1 MESRILWLYSP
12 YLLLYSWALS
22 AHVFLAVAQRSTY
35 IVHLDKS
42 LMPIVFA
49 DHHHWHSS
57 TIDSIKASVPSSVD
71 RFHSAPKLVY
81 SYDNVFHGFSVVLS
95 NDELAALK
103 KSPGFISAY
112 KDRTVEPHTTYT
124 SDFLK
129 LNPSSGL
136 WPASG
141 LGQDVII
148 GVLDS
153 GIWPESASFQDDGM
167 PEIPKRWKG
176 ICRPGT
182 QFNSSMCNRKLI
194 GANYFNKGILA
205 NDPTVNISMNSARDT
220 NGHGSHCASIA
231 AGNFAKG
238 VSHFGYAAGTARG
251 VAPRARLAM
260 YKFSFAEGTFT
271 SDLIAAMDQAVAD
284 GVDMISIS
292 FGYRFIPLYE
302 DTISIAS
309 FGAMMKGVL
318 VSASAGNR
326 GPGWGTLGNGS
337 PWILCVAAGYTDRTF
352 AGTLT
357 LGNRLKIKG
366 WSLFPASAFV
376 RDSPVIYNKTL
387 AACDSDELLSQ
398 VPDRERTIVICDYNP
413 DTNGFGFSS
422 QFSSVIRARF
432 KAGIFISEDPVVF
445 RDRGDAAPFTHPGV
459 VINLKEG
466 KQVINYVKSSVSPT
480 ATIMFQETYVHGERP
495 SPVLAGF
502 SSRGPSMSY
511 AGIAKPDIMAP
522 GVLILAA
529 VPPDLPAVL
538 IQPEIQ
544 LTTDYELKSG
554 TSMAAPHAAGV
565 AAMLK
570 GAHPEWSPSAIR
582 SAMMTTA
589 NYLDSTQKPIREDDN
604 FLSAPL
610 GIGSGH
616 IDPNRALDPGLVYD
630 ATPQDY
636 INLLCSLN
644 FTEEQF
650 KTFARSSANYR
661 NCSNP
666 SADLNYPSFIA
677 FYSFNEEG
685 NYTWLEQKFRR
696 TLTNVGKGG
705 TTYIVKIENPRN
717 STVSVS
723 PRTLVF
729 KEKNEKQSYTLTIR
743 YRGDDSGGHDGSI
756 TWVEK
761 NGNHSVRSPIVTTT
775 TVEVW
780 GADD

>member
-1 MESRILWLYSP
+1 MGLPYSLH
-12 YLLLYSWALS
+12 LLFLS
-22 AHVFLAVAQRSTY
+22 CFLSSHLFSFLAIAQRSTY
-35 IVHLDKS
+35 IVHLDKT
-42 LMPIVFA
+42 LMPNVFA

-57 TIDSIKASVPSSVD
+57 TINSIKASVPSSVD

-81 SYDNVFHGFSVVLS
+81 SYDNVFHGFSAVLS
-95 NDELAALK
+95 KDELEALK

-112 KDRTVEPHTTYT
+112 IDRTVEPHTTHT

-148 GVLDS
+148 GVLDG

-167 PEIPKRWKG
+167 PDIPKRWKG
-176 ICRPGT
+176 ICKPGT
-182 QFNSSMCNRKLI
+182 QFNTSMCNRKLI

-238 VSHFGYAAGTARG
+238 VSHFGYAPGTARG
-251 VAPRARLAM
+251 VAPRARLAV
-260 YKFSFAEGTFT
+260 YKFSFEEGTFT

-292 FGYRFIPLYE
+292 FGFRFIPLYE
-302 DTISIAS
+302 DAISIAS

-326 GPGWGTLGNGS
+326 GPSVGSLANGS
-337 PWILCVAAGYTDRTF
+337 PWILCVASGYTDRTF

-357 LGNRLKIKG
+357 LGNGLKIRG
-366 WSLFPASAFV
+366 WSLFPARAFV
-376 RDSPVIYNKTL
+376 RNSPVIYNKTL
-387 AACDSDELLSQ
+387 AACNSDELLSQ
-398 VPDRERTIVICDYNP
+398 VPDPGRTILICDYNA
-413 DTNGFGFSS
+413 DEDGFGFSS
-422 QFSSVIRARF
+422 QLSSINRASL
-432 KAGIFISEDPVVF
+432 KAGIFISEDPGVF
-445 RDRGDAAPFTHPGV
+445 RSSSFSYPGV
-459 VINLKEG
+459 VIHKKEG
-466 KQVINYVKSSVSPT
+466 KKVINYVKSSVSPT
-480 ATIMFQETYVHGERP
+480 ATITFQETYVDGRP
-495 SPVLAGF
+495 APVLAGF
-502 SSRGPSMSY
+502 SARGPSRSY
-511 AGIAKPDIMAP
+511 LGIAKPDIMAP

-529 VPPDLPAVL
+529 VPPNIFSES
-538 IQPEIQ
+538 IQNIG
-544 LTTDYELKSG
+544 LSSDYELKSG
-554 TSMAAPHAAGV
+554 TSMAAPHAAGI

-589 NYLDSTQKPIREDDN
+589 NHLDSTQKPIREDD
-604 FLSAPL
+604 SMVATPL
-610 GIGSGH
+610 DMGAGH
-616 IDPNRALDPGLVYD
+616 VDPNRALDPGLVYD

-636 INLLCSLN
+636 INLICSMN
-644 FTEEQF
+644 FTEAQF
-650 KTFARSSANYR
+650 KTFARSSANYHD
-661 NCSNP
+661 CSNP

-677 FYSFNEEG
+677 LYPFSLEG

-696 TLTNVGKGG
+696 TLTNVGEGG
-705 TTYIVKIENPRN
+705 ATYNVKIETPKN

-723 PRTLVF
+723 PRVLVF
-729 KEKNEKQSYTLTIR
+729 KKKNDKQSYSTTIR
-743 YRGDDSGGHDGSI
+743 YRGDSDQSRNVGSI
-756 TWVEK
+756 TWVEE
-761 NGNHSVRSPIVTTT
+761 NGNHSVRSPIVTSMII
-775 TVEVW
+775 EVW
-780 GADD
+780 GSE

>member
-1 MESRILWLYSP
+1 MGSRNIWFPCSLHLV
-12 YLLLYSWALS
+12 LLPWAFF
-22 AHVFLAVAQRSTY
+22 AHLFLALAQRSTY

-42 LMPIVFA
+42 FMPNVFA
-49 DHHHWHSS
+49 HHHHWHSS
-57 TIDSIKASVPSSVD
+57 TLDSIKAVVPSSVD

-81 SYDNVFHGFSVVLS
+81 SYDNVFHGFSAVLS
-95 NDELAALK
+95 KDELAALR

-112 KDRTVEPHTTYT
+112 KDRTVEPHTTHT

-129 LNPSSGL
+129 LTPSSGL
-136 WPASG
+136 WQASG

-148 GVLDS
+148 GVLDG
-153 GIWPESASFQDDGM
+153 GIWPESASFRDDGM

-176 ICRPGT
+176 ICKPGT
-182 QFNSSMCNRKLI
+182 QFNTSMCNRKLI

-205 NDPTVNISMNSARDT
+205 NNPTVKISMNSARDID
-220 NGHGSHCASIA
+220 GHGTHCASIA

-238 VSHFGYAAGTARG
+238 ASHFGYAPGTARG
-251 VAPRARLAM
+251 VAPRARIAV
-260 YKFSFAEGTFT
+260 YKFSCNEGTLS

-302 DTISIAS
+302 DAISIAS

-318 VSASAGNR
+318 VSASAGNE
-326 GPGWGTLGNGS
+326 GSGSSVENGS
-337 PWILCVAAGYTDRTF
+337 PWILCVASGHTDRRF

-357 LGNRLKIKG
+357 LGNGLKIKG
-366 WSLFPASAFV
+366 WSLFPARAFV

-398 VPDRERTIVICDYNP
+398 VPDPERTIIICDYNA
-413 DTNGFGFSS
+413 DEAGWGFSS
-422 QFSSVIRARF
+422 QISHVIGARL
-432 KAGIFISEDPVVF
+432 KAGIFISEDPGVF
-445 RDRGDAAPFTHPGV
+445 RSSSFPYPGV
-459 VINLKEG
+459 VVDKKEG
-466 KQVINYVKSSVSPT
+466 KQIINYVENSVSPT
-480 ATIMFQETYVHGERP
+480 ATITFQETYVDG
-495 SPVLAGF
+495 SPAPVVAGN
-502 SSRGPSMSY
+502 SARGPSKSY
-511 AGIAKPDIMAP
+511 LGIAKPDIMAP

-529 VPPDLPAVL
+529 FPPNLVSDS
-538 IQPEIQ
+538 IQNIQ

-554 TSMAAPHAAGV
+554 TSMAAPHAAGI
-565 AAMLK
+565 AGMLK
-570 GAHPEWSPSAIR
+570 SVHPEWSPSAIR

-589 NYLDSTQKPIREDDN
+589 NHLDNTHKPIRRDN
-604 FLSAPL
+604 NRVATPL
-610 GIGSGH
+610 EMGAGH
-616 IDPNRALDPGLVYD
+616 VDPNKALDPGLIYD

-636 INLLCSLN
+636 INLICSLN

-650 KTFARSSANYR
+650 KTFARSSANYD

-677 FYSFNEEG
+677 LYPFSIER

-705 TTYIVKIENPRN
+705 ATYNVKIETPTN
-717 STVSVS
+717 STISVS

-729 KEKNEKQSYTLTIR
+729 KGKNDKQSYSLTIQ
-743 YRGDDSGGHDGSI
+743 YIGDSDQSRNFGSI
-756 TWVEK
+756 TWVEEK
-761 NGNHSVRSPIVTTT
+761 GNHSVRSPIVTSPI
-775 TVEVW
+775 VEVW
-780 GADD
+780 GSE

>member
-1 MESRILWLYSP
+1 MEFPYS
-12 YLLLYSWALS
+12 LHLFFLSWFLS
-22 AHVFLAVAQRSTY
+22 AHTFCFLAIAQRSTY
-35 IVHLDKS
+35 IVHLDKT
-42 LMPIVFA
+42 LMPNVFA

-57 TIDSIKASVPSSVD
+57 TIDSIKAVVPSSVD

-81 SYDNVFHGFSVVLS
+81 SYDNVFHGFSAVLS
-95 NDELAALK
+95 KDELEALK
-103 KSPGFISAY
+103 KLPGFISAY
-112 KDRTVEPHTTYT
+112 KDRTVEPHTTHT

-141 LGQDVII
+141 LGQDAII

-153 GIWPESASFQDDGM
+153 GIWPESASFRDDGM
-167 PEIPKRWKG
+167 PAIPKRWKG
-176 ICRPGT
+176 ICKPGT
-182 QFNSSMCNRKLI
+182 QFNTSMCNRKLI

-205 NDPTVNISMNSARDT
+205 NDPTVNFSMNSARDT
-220 NGHGSHCASIA
+220 DGHGSHCASIA

-251 VAPRARLAM
+251 VAPRARIAV
-260 YKFSFAEGTFT
+260 YKFSFNEGTFT

-302 DTISIAS
+302 DAISIAS

-326 GPGWGTLGNGS
+326 GPSVGSLGNGS
-337 PWILCVAAGYTDRTF
+337 PWILCVASGYTDRTF

-357 LGNRLKIKG
+357 LGNGLKIRG
-366 WSLFPASAFV
+366 WSLFPARAFV
-376 RDSPVIYNKTL
+376 RDSQVIYNKTL
-387 AACDSDELLSQ
+387 AACNSDELLSQ
-398 VPDRERTIVICDYNP
+398 VADPEGTIIICDYNA
-413 DTNGFGFSS
+413 DEDGFGFSS
-422 QFSSVIRARF
+422 QMRTVTQARL
-432 KAGIFISEDPVVF
+432 KAGIFISEDPGAF
-445 RDRGDAAPFTHPGV
+445 RSSSFSNPGV
-459 VINLKEG
+459 LIHKKEG
-466 KQVINYVKSSVSPT
+466 KQVINYVKSSVAPT
-480 ATIMFQETYVHGERP
+480 ATITFQETYVDGKRP
-495 SPVLAGF
+495 APVLAGS
-502 SSRGPSMSY
+502 SSRGPSSSY
-511 AGIAKPDIMAP
+511 LGIAKPDIMAP

-529 VPPDLPAVL
+529 VPPNLFSES
-538 IQPEIQ
+538 IQNIA
-544 LTTDYELKSG
+544 LSSDYELKSG
-554 TSMAAPHAAGV
+554 TSMAAPHAAGI

-589 NYLDSTQKPIREDDN
+589 NHLDSSQKPIREDDN
-604 FLSAPL
+604 FVATPL
-610 GIGSGH
+610 DMGSGLV
-616 IDPNRALDPGLVYD
+616 DPNRALDPGLVYD

-636 INLLCSLN
+636 VNLICSMN

-650 KTFARSSANYR
+650 KTFARSSASYH

-677 FYSFNEEG
+677 LYPFSLEG

-705 TTYIVKIENPRN
+705 ATYKAKIETPKN

-729 KEKNEKQSYTLTIR
+729 KEKNDKQSYTLRIR
-743 YRGDDSGGHDGSI
+743 YRGDSDQSRNVGSV
-756 TWVEK
+756 TWVEE
-761 NGNHSVRSPIVTTT
+761 NGNHSVRSPIVTTKII
-775 TVEVW
+775 EVW
-780 GADD
+780 GSE

>member
-1 MESRILWLYSP
+1 MGSRNIWFPCSP
-12 YLLLYSWALS
+12 YLILLSWFLS
-22 AHVFLAVAQRSTY
+22 AHLFLAIAQRSTY

-42 LMPIVFA
+42 LMPNVFA

-57 TIDSIKASVPSSVD
+57 TIDSIKASVIPSSVD

-81 SYDNVFHGFSVVLS
+81 SYDNVFHGFSAVLS
-95 NDELAALK
+95 KDELKALK

-141 LGQDVII
+141 LGQDVIVA
-148 GVLDS
+148 VLDG
-153 GIWPESASFQDDGM
+153 GIWPESMSFQDDGL

-182 QFNSSMCNRKLI
+182 QFNTSMCNRKLI

-220 NGHGSHCASIA
+220 DGHGTHCASIA

-238 VSHFGYAAGTARG
+238 VSHFGYAPGTARG
-251 VAPRARLAM
+251 VAPRARIAV
-260 YKFSFAEGTFT
+260 YKFSFNEGTFT

-302 DTISIAS
+302 DAISIAS

-318 VSASAGNR
+318 VSTSAGNR
-326 GPGWGTLGNGS
+326 GPSVGSLSNGS
-337 PWILCVAAGYTDRTF
+337 PWILCVASGHTDRRF
-352 AGTLT
+352 SGTLT
-357 LGNRLKIKG
+357 LGNGLRIRG
-366 WSLFPASAFV
+366 WSLFPARAFV
-376 RDSPVIYNKTL
+376 RDSLVIYNKTL
-387 AACDSDELLSQ
+387 AACDSVELLSQ
-398 VPDRERTIVICDYNP
+398 VSDPERTIIICDYNA
-413 DTNGFGFSS
+413 DEEGWGFSS
-422 QFSSVIRARF
+422 QISHVIGARL
-432 KAGIFISEDPVVF
+432 KAGIFISEDPAVF
-445 RDRGDAAPFTHPGV
+445 TSSSFSYPGV
-459 VINLKEG
+459 VINKKEG
-466 KQVINYVKSSVSPT
+466 KQIINYVKSSAAPT
-480 ATIMFQETYVHGERP
+480 ATITFQETYMDGERP
-495 SPVLAGF
+495 APVLARF
-502 SSRGPSMSY
+502 SARGPSRSY
-511 AGIAKPDIMAP
+511 LGIAKPDIMAP

-529 VPPDLPAVL
+529 FPPNLFSQS
-538 IQPEIQ
+538 IQTNLE
-544 LTTDYELKSG
+544 LSSDYELQSG
-554 TSMAAPHAAGV
+554 TSMAAPHVAGI

-589 NYLDSTQKPIREDDN
+589 NHLDSSQKPIREDDN
-604 FLSAPL
+604 MIATPL
-610 GIGSGH
+610 DMGAGH

-636 INLLCSLN
+636 INLICSMN

-650 KTFARSSANYR
+650 KTFARSSANYD

-677 FYSFNEEG
+677 LYPFSLEG
-685 NYTWLEQKFRR
+685 NFTWLEQKFRR

-705 TTYIVKIENPRN
+705 ATYKVKIETPKN

-729 KEKNEKQSYTLTIR
+729 KEKNDKQSYNLTIR
-743 YRGDDSGGHDGSI
+743 YIGDSDQSRNFGSI
-756 TWVEK
+756 TWIEE
-761 NGNHSVRSPIVTTT
+761 NGNHTVRSPIVTATII
-775 TVEVW
+775 EVW
-780 GADD
+780 GSED

>member
-1 MESRILWLYSP
+1 MGSRMGLP
-12 YLLLYSWALS
+12 YCLHLLLLSWFLS
-22 AHVFLAVAQRSTY
+22 AHVFCFLAIAQRSTY

-42 LMPIVFA
+42 LMPNIFA
-49 DHHHWHSS
+49 DYHHWHSS
-57 TIDSIKASVPSSVD
+57 TIDSIKAAVPSSVD

-81 SYDNVFHGFSVVLS
+81 SYDNVFHGFSAVLS
-95 NDELAALK
+95 KDELEALK
-103 KSPGFISAY
+103 KLPGFVSAY

-148 GVLDS
+148 GVLDG
-153 GIWPESASFQDDGM
+153 GIWPESESFRDDGM

-176 ICRPGT
+176 ICKPGT
-182 QFNSSMCNRKLI
+182 QFNTSLCNRKLI
-194 GANYFNKGILA
+194 GANYFNRGILA
-205 NDPTVNISMNSARDT
+205 NDPSVNISMNSARDT
-220 NGHGSHCASIA
+220 DGHGSHCASIA

-251 VAPRARLAM
+251 VAPRARLAV
-260 YKFSFAEGTFT
+260 YKFSFNEGTFT

-292 FGYRFIPLYE
+292 YGYRFIPLYE
-302 DTISIAS
+302 DAISIAS

-326 GPGWGTLGNGS
+326 GPSMGSLGNGS
-337 PWILCVAAGYTDRTF
+337 PWILCVASGYTDRTF

-357 LGNRLKIKG
+357 LGNGLQIRG
-366 WSLFPASAFV
+366 WSLFPARAFV
-376 RDSPVIYNKTL
+376 RDSLVIYNKTL
-387 AACDSDELLSQ
+387 AACNSDELLLQ
-398 VPDRERTIVICDYNP
+398 VPDPERTIIICD
-413 DTNGFGFSS
+413 DSNGNNWDLSS
-422 QFSSVIRARF
+422 QFFYVTRARLR
-432 KAGIFISEDPVVF
+432 AGIFISQDPGVF
-445 RDRGDAAPFTHPGV
+445 RSASFSYPGV
-459 VINLKEG
+459 VIDKKEG

-480 ATIMFQETYVHGERP
+480 ATITFQETYVDGERP
-495 SPVLAGF
+495 APVLAG
-502 SSRGPSMSY
+502 SSARGPSRSY
-511 AGIAKPDIMAP
+511 LGIAKPDIMAP

-529 VPPDLPAVL
+529 VPPNLFSESIGTNIGL
-538 IQPEIQ
+538 S
-544 LTTDYELKSG
+544 TDYELKSG
-554 TSMAAPHAAGV
+554 TSMAAPHAAGI

-589 NYLDSTQKPIREDDN
+589 NHLDNTQKPIREDDGMV
-604 FLSAPL
+604 ATPL
-610 GIGSGH
+610 DMGAGH
-616 IDPNRALDPGLVYD
+616 VNPNRALDPGLVYD

-636 INLLCSLN
+636 INLICSMN

-650 KTFARSSANYR
+650 KTFARSSANYN
-661 NCSNP
+661 NCSSP

-677 FYSFNEEG
+677 LYPFSLEG
-685 NYTWLEQKFRR
+685 NFTWLKQKFRR

-705 TTYIVKIENPRN
+705 TTYKVKIETPKN

-723 PRTLVF
+723 PKTLVF
-729 KEKNEKQSYTLTIR
+729 KKKNEKQSYTLTIR
-743 YRGDDSGGHDGSI
+743 YIGDENQSRNVGSI
-756 TWVEK
+756 TWVEE
-761 NGNHSVRSPIVTTT
+761 NGNHSVRSPIVITRIIA
-775 TVEVW
+775 VW
-780 GADD
+780 GSDD